1 MECPQRTANGTHV
14 AVLFVG
20 ELNSKAGG
28 VMKILVGTDG
38 SEFSSRAL
46 EAACDIAQGRADTTF
61 CVVAAYEAPNP
72 IAAEPYALSP
82 EYYEHLDEFARDE
95 AKNNAKK
102 GVEFIRTKLR
112 DASVRIDEIVELGKP
127 AQIIVETAGDIGA
140 DLVVV
145 GSHGR
150 SFWGRLA
157 LGSVSDAVSHHA
169 PCSVLIVKDRGRT
182 KER

>member
-1 MECPQRTANGTHV
+1 
-14 AVLFVG
+14 
-20 ELNSKAGG
+20 
-28 VMKILVGTDG
+28 MKILVGTDG

-72 IAAEPYALSP
+72 IAAEPYALSA

-127 AQIIVETAGDIGA
+127 AQIIVETAGDTPHRRLTNGPKRDPFPRWSPDGA
-140 DLVVV
+140 
-145 GSHGR
+145 
-150 SFWGRLA
+150 RLA
-157 LGSVSDAVSHHA
+157 VVSEREAKQKGRQPGRKHAWAGVLQRPARLPIPPSLALKPAPRRSH
-169 PCSVLIVKDRGRT
+169 PP
-182 KER
+182 